1 MRAQNG
7 HLVIAVRMSAT
18 ARQLPFKN
26 YRRRLIG
33 RFDGLEEMDYI
44 LLMKARLALSLPSQR
59 DGARVRHA
67 HEDGSQR

>member
-1 MRAQNG
+1 MITPNAS
-7 HLVIAVRMSAT
+7 SAPLHAPNRNKLT
-18 ARQLPFKN
+18 VP
-26 YRRRLIG
+26 RRLIG